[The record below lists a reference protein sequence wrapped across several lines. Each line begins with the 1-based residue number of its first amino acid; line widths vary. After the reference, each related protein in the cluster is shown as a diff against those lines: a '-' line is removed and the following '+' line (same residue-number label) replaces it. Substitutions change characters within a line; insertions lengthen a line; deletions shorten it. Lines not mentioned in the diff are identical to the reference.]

1 MFIECQTISDKSIL
15 YNVNNIVFIGDMK
28 DKVSILF
35 DDGTFYQISDEY
47 NSIVKKIIEL
57 SRLEPRPSEYIQ
69 FTTNKE
75 ERISFSI
82 RRVFYIL
89 EQESTTA
96 IMFIDG
102 TRIELLEDF
111 STVAKR
117 VLGRFEYAVEQP
129 KSNQEIKS

>member
-75 ERISFSI
+75 ERISFSL

>member
-57 SRLEPRPSEYIQ
+57 ARLEPRPSEYIQ

-89 EQESTTA
+89 EQGSTTA

-117 VLGRFEYAVEQP
+117 VLRRFEYAVEQP

>member
-57 SRLEPRPSEYIQ
+57 SRLEPRPLEYIQ

-75 ERISFSI
+75 ERISFSL